1 MDNSNLFVKGKYSVS
16 RLEEAGRNL
25 VIVGSHSPLNDS
37 LWNQIHQQDFYMKVY
52 NRNIANKEKKV
63 DIELEACILEWALDY
78 DWKVEVWF
86 WLLGMQDSTG
96 KNYILEITNNK
107 TLVKWKDDKNKFE
120 KSAKLDEI

>member
-16 RLEEAGRNL
+16 HLEEAGIYDHQGGRNL
-25 VIVGSHSPLNDS
+25 VIVGSHSPLNNS

-63 DIELEACILEWALDY
+63 DIELEACILDVIYFNGPGIILLVAGDSDYSPILEWALDY

-86 WLLGMQDSTG
+86 WLL
-96 KNYILEITNNK
+96 
-107 TLVKWKDDKNKFE
+107 
-120 KSAKLDEI
+120 